1 MGCTI
6 NLCSALLSALL
17 STLAVRSWALRASSG
32 SADSDDVEASSAA
45 AAEEES
51 ARYAKALSSD
61 VVLVRVSRLLSL
73 SQGDC
78 AVLAAAGAP
87 PHRCDF

>member
-1 MGCTI
+1 MRCARRHVFYVGCTI

-45 AAEEES
+45 AAEDES
-51 ARYAKALSSD
+51 ARYAKHSAPTLSW
-61 VVLVRVSRLLSL
+61 
-73 SQGDC
+73 
-78 AVLAAAGAP
+78 
-87 PHRCDF
+87 